1 MVSITYPFSDFI
13 LNNTTQLID
22 TMKLTRPITKT
33 PQYIYAILQD
43 TRELYHCLC
52 IMPEYHKN

>member
-43 TRELYHCLC
+43 TRELYRCLHCN
-52 IMPEYHKN
+52 MY